1 MSLYSS
7 YCYSRM
13 GMTQTTVTEESLQA
27 DVKSVS
33 PPAAAH
39 HPHHPSHSH
48 SQSHNPPHHH
58 HNNHNNHHQPHQ
70 QSGAVSSPSPRVG
83 GDDEGDEPDGPYPV
97 EEGEKERSLLRNNST
112 RGGSSNS
119 LPRYMLPTKASE
131 KSLRGSALNVTSPA
145 AAEKKRDD

>member
-1 MSLYSS
+1 
-7 YCYSRM
+7 
-13 GMTQTTVTEESLQA
+13 
-27 DVKSVS
+27 VKSVS

-39 HPHHPSHSH
+39 HPHHHPSNSH
-48 SQSHNPPHHH
+48 SQSHSPPHHH
-58 HNNHNNHHQPHQ
+58 HNNHNNHHQHQPHQ

-83 GDDEGDEPDGPYPV
+83 GDGEGDEPDGPYPV

-131 KSLRGSALNVTSPA
+131 KSLRGSALNATSPA
-145 AAEKKRDD
+145 AVSAEKKRDD